1 MTVVSEDRISHDAT
15 SSELHVDRG
24 AEHVA
29 MDDLIVMEVRI
40 PGDRESLAIPN
51 R

>member
-1 MTVVSEDRISHDAT
+1 MTVVSEDRISHAT
-15 SSELHVDRG
+15 SSELHVDRS
-24 AEHVA
+24 AENVA

-40 PGDRESLAIPN
+40 PGDRESLAIAN